1 MNIKRTIAAILLF
14 SRWLPSRDARERRK
28 TIRLQPRQKLP
39 VPKHL
44 RQKMEV
50 RRPRVLQP
58 RRRPLPKRANIP
70 NTILICPGLIGITG
84 RFTKKEICPIL
95 RKPLKISQS

>member
-1 MNIKRTIAAILLF
+1 MNIKRLQLSSLF

-58 RRRPLPKRANIP
+58 RRRPSRREQHPQY
-70 NTILICPGLIGITG
+70 ILICPGLIGITG

-95 RKPLKISQS
+95 RNP

>member
-1 MNIKRTIAAILLF
+1 MNIKRTIAAILAFLALASF
-14 SRWLPSRDARERRK
+14 AGCKGEKKDNSTSTSAEAAGA
-28 TIRLQPRQKLP
+28 QAS
-39 VPKHL
+39 
-44 RQKMEV
+44 EAENGSEAA
-50 RRPRVLQP
+50 RVLQP